1 MTTRRVSRKLR
12 EHYTRKIK
20 GGDVVTTTS
29 NLNPTQDINQFNNAF
44 NQLISSTTSIP
55 STESVINPTE
65 DINQINNVFN
75 QLTASTTTGASSE
88 PLIQNFVSPL
98 VSIPGG
104 PPIIWLDP
112 SNTNNLTL
120 TTIMDKS
127 GKGNNAVLHNVTV
140 TSVNNINA
148 LELSPS
154 SYIQGAL
161 AIPLTEVRN
170 LTSFVV
176 CKILNDSTAHGII
189 LSFNDGIS
197 AADYNNTTSL
207 SALTLSGTPDGFGTY
222 YANANDVYSP
232 IAIHSEGESLYN
244 LLYNKFSISSN
255 SITNGK
261 DGEIFKEDFEQS
273 PLATPLNIASYS
285 IGIQGLLTENAES
298 TDHINGVICEVL
310 VFDYDMSD
318 ADRHIVEAYLMY
330 KWGLKDNLASANPYV
345 GSLQNVFPKITPDKS
360 DIANETGVLYWSCY
374 WANQYIKIHN
384 GALMLAKSNPTNVE
398 GYTTFVAPSPG
409 VTIPLIENVYA
420 WVKVWHTNLARLSQ
434 KNDAPPNITT
444 QVENSNTIKNFIETK
459 LNVAKNAQTAGN
471 WAAESQA
478 AVDIGKMI
486 DSYIIVSSYTPQEWL
501 SDLEISHGTD
511 VLGKAFAALD
521 GINGKKMAVEQGKEL
536 MATIKGLLV
545 WNP

>member
-20 GGDVVTTTS
+20 GGDGPTTES
-29 NLNPTQDINQFNNAF
+29 IVNPNEVI
-44 NQLISSTTSIP
+44 NQLI
-55 STESVINPTE
+55 
-65 DINQINNVFN
+65 
-75 QLTASTTTGASSE
+75 ASTTTRPSAE

-112 SNTNNLTL
+112 TNANNVTSTRIL
-120 TTIMDKS
+120 DKS
-127 GKGNNAVLHNVTV
+127 GKGNNAILHNVTV

-161 AIPLTEVRN
+161 ATPLTSVNN

-176 CKILNDSTAHGII
+176 CKVLNNSSAHGII
-189 LSFNDGIS
+189 LSFNDGTS
-197 AADYNNTTSL
+197 PADYNNTTSL
-207 SALTLSGTPDGFGTY
+207 SALTLSGTADGFGTY

-244 LLYNKFSISSN
+244 LLYNKFSITSH

-273 PLATPLNIASYS
+273 PVPTPLNIASYS

-298 TDHINGVICEVL
+298 TDHIDGVICEVL

-330 KWGLKDNLASANPYV
+330 KWGLQEHLSSANPYV
-345 GSLQNVFPKITPDKS
+345 ASLQSVFPKITGDKS
-360 DIANETGVLYWSCY
+360 DIGNETGVLYWACY
-374 WANQYIKIHN
+374 WANQYVKMHN
-384 GALMLAKSNPTNVE
+384 GALMLVKSNPTNVE

-409 VTIPLIENVYA
+409 VTLPLIENVYA
-420 WVKVWHTNLARLSQ
+420 WVKVWHTNLGRLSQ

-459 LNVAKNAQTAGN
+459 LEVARNAKTAGN

-478 AVDIGKMI
+478 ALDIGKMI
-486 DSYIIVSSYTPQEWL
+486 DSYIITSSYTPQEWL
-501 SDLEISHGTD
+501 SDLDISHGTD
-511 VLGKAFAALD
+511 VLGRAFAALD
-521 GINGKKMAVEQGKEL
+521 GINGKKMAVDQGKEL
-536 MATIKGLLV
+536 MGTISGLLV